1 MPDLS
6 TQQLKELFDQYG
18 ADLFA
23 LCYLQAGRPAQ
34 ALDLMAAAL
43 CDMAANP
50 RLWAQ
55 AASPREGFFRA
66 AYLNC
71 LDNSLRRPKRRKK
84 KKDSPLEEV
93 PRALPFTLTDP
104 LRQVMKLRLAHKAA
118 LFCRERLGLSGEE
131 SARVLGTSPLRAQRL
146 AESALK
152 KAGVTQGQARANL
165 EALAPGPEN
174 LERVW
179 QEFLDQQGR
188 GGFAARQRCRR
199 ARRFLDAAMPYLAL
213 GVVAVCAAAYLGVEY
228 GWFGAPY
235 TPTQPIEGVI
245 TQEGYDGDS
254 AVSLPIETG
263 DVSVFVPEEEGFA
276 EYIVHNTPY
285 SPEDILRQMV
295 YLGGAPEGT
304 TLLSANLDSGGT
316 ESSDGSTVTYT
327 LGDTLSLTLE
337 FSQEAASLSGEEGEQ
352 MLQAMA
358 ATFAAYTQGPG
369 PALHPLPGRRAD
381 GKRKNRPGFPGQP
394 ADRHPHRGD
403 GLPGIMGTR

>member
-179 QEFLDQQGR
+179 QEFLNQQGR

-263 DVSVFVPEEEGFA
+263 DVSVFVPEEGGFA

-295 YLGGAPEGT
+295 YLGGAPQGT

-337 FSQEAASLSGEEGEQ
+337 FSQEAASLSGEEGER

-358 ATFAAYTQGPG
+358 ATFAAYTAQTAGDVNQLSFRCQGEE
-369 PALHPLPGRRAD
+369 LTVN
-381 GKRKNRPGFPGQP
+381 GKTAQDFLGGQ
-394 ADRHPHRGD
+394 
-403 GLPGIMGTR
+403 LTITRTVETDYRE

>member
-55 AASPREGFFRA
+55 APSPREGFFRA

-152 KAGVTQGQARANL
+152 KAGITQGQARANL
-165 EALAPGPEN
+165 EALAPGEDN

-179 QEFLDQQGR
+179 EEFLDQQGR

-263 DVSVFVPEEEGFA
+263 DVSVFVPEEGGFA

-295 YLGGAPEGT
+295 YLGGAPQGT

-337 FSQEAASLSGEEGEQ
+337 FSQEAASLSGEEGER

-358 ATFAAYTQGPG
+358 ATFAAYTQGLDQLSIRCQG
-369 PALHPLPGRRAD
+369 EELTVNGKTAQDFLD
-381 GKRKNRPGFPGQP
+381 GQ
-394 ADRHPHRGD
+394 
-403 GLPGIMGTR
+403 LTITRTVETDYRE

>member
-152 KAGVTQGQARANL
+152 KAGITQGQAQTNL

-263 DVSVFVPEEEGFA
+263 DVSVFVPEEGGFA

-295 YLGGAPEGT
+295 YLGGAPQGT

-337 FSQEAASLSGEEGEQ
+337 FSQEAATLSGEEGER

-358 ATFAAYTQGPG
+358 ATFAAYTAQTAGDVNQLSIRCQGEELTVNG
-369 PALHPLPGRRAD
+369 KTAQDFLD
-381 GKRKNRPGFPGQP
+381 GQ
-394 ADRHPHRGD
+394 
-403 GLPGIMGTR
+403 LTITRTVETDYRE

>member
-152 KAGVTQGQARANL
+152 KAGVTQGQAQTNL

-263 DVSVFVPEEEGFA
+263 DVSVFVPEEGGFA

-295 YLGGAPEGT
+295 LLGGAPEGT

-337 FSQEAASLSGEEGEQ
+337 FSQEAASLSGEEGER

-358 ATFAAYTQGPG
+358 ATFAAYTQGLDQLSIRCQG
-369 PALHPLPGRRAD
+369 EELTVN
-381 GKRKNRPGFPGQP
+381 GKTAQDFLGGQ
-394 ADRHPHRGD
+394 
-403 GLPGIMGTR
+403 LTITRTAETDYRE

>member
-118 LFCRERLGLSGEE
+118 LFCRERLCLSGEE

-228 GWFGAPY
+228 GWFGTPY

-263 DVSVFVPEEEGFA
+263 DVSVFVPEEGGFA

-337 FSQEAASLSGEEGEQ
+337 FSQEAASLSGEEGER

-358 ATFAAYTQGPG
+358 ATFAAYTAQTAGDVNQLSIRCQGEELTVNG
-369 PALHPLPGRRAD
+369 KTAQDFLD
-381 GKRKNRPGFPGQP
+381 GQ
-394 ADRHPHRGD
+394 
-403 GLPGIMGTR
+403 LTITRTVETDYRE

>member
-165 EALAPGPEN
+165 EALAPGEDN

-179 QEFLDQQGR
+179 EEFLDQQGR

-228 GWFGAPY
+228 GWFGTPY

-263 DVSVFVPEEEGFA
+263 DVSVFVPEEGGFA

-295 YLGGAPEGT
+295 YLGGAPQGT

-337 FSQEAASLSGEEGEQ
+337 FSQEAASLSGEEGER

-358 ATFAAYTQGPG
+358 ATFAAYTAQTAGDVNQLSIRCQGEELTVNG
-369 PALHPLPGRRAD
+369 KTAQDFLD
-381 GKRKNRPGFPGQP
+381 GQ
-394 ADRHPHRGD
+394 
-403 GLPGIMGTR
+403 LTITRTVETDYRE

>member
-55 AASPREGFFRA
+55 ASSPREGFFRA

-263 DVSVFVPEEEGFA
+263 DVSVFVPEEGGFA

-295 YLGGAPEGT
+295 YLGGAPQGA

-337 FSQEAASLSGEEGEQ
+337 FSQEAATLSGEEGER

-358 ATFAAYTQGPG
+358 ATFAAYTAQTAGDVNQLSIRCQGEE
-369 PALHPLPGRRAD
+369 LTVN
-381 GKRKNRPGFPGQP
+381 GKTAQDFLGGQ
-394 ADRHPHRGD
+394 
-403 GLPGIMGTR
+403 LTITRTVETDYRE

>member
-118 LFCRERLGLSGEE
+118 LFCRERLCLSGEE

-146 AESALK
+146 AKSALK

-228 GWFGAPY
+228 GWFGTPY

-245 TQEGYDGDS
+245 TQEGYNGDS

-263 DVSVFVPEEEGFA
+263 DVSVFVPEEGGFA

-295 YLGGAPEGT
+295 YLGGAPAGT

-337 FSQEAASLSGEEGEQ
+337 FSQEAASLSGEEGERT
-352 MLQAMA
+352 LQAMA
-358 ATFAAYTQGPG
+358 ATFAAYTAQTAGDVNQLSIRCQGEELTVNG
-369 PALHPLPGRRAD
+369 KTAQDFLD
-381 GKRKNRPGFPGQP
+381 GQ
-394 ADRHPHRGD
+394 
-403 GLPGIMGTR
+403 LTITRTVETDYRE

>member
-152 KAGVTQGQARANL
+152 KAGVTQGQAQTNL

-263 DVSVFVPEEEGFA
+263 DVSVFVPEEGGFA

-337 FSQEAASLSGEEGEQ
+337 FSQEAASLSGEEGER

-358 ATFAAYTQGPG
+358 ATFAAYTQGLDQLSIRCQG
-369 PALHPLPGRRAD
+369 EELTVN
-381 GKRKNRPGFPGQP
+381 GKTAQDFLGGQ
-394 ADRHPHRGD
+394 
-403 GLPGIMGTR
+403 LTITRTAETDYRE

>member
-152 KAGVTQGQARANL
+152 KAGITQGQARANL

-228 GWFGAPY
+228 GWFGTPY

-263 DVSVFVPEEEGFA
+263 DVSVFVPEEGGFA

-337 FSQEAASLSGEEGEQ
+337 FSQEAASLSGEEGER

-358 ATFAAYTQGPG
+358 ATFAAYTAQTAGDVNQLSFRCQGEE
-369 PALHPLPGRRAD
+369 LTVN
-381 GKRKNRPGFPGQP
+381 GKTAQDFLGGQ
-394 ADRHPHRGD
+394 
-403 GLPGIMGTR
+403 LTVTRTAETDYRE

>member
-152 KAGVTQGQARANL
+152 KAGITQGQARANL

-295 YLGGAPEGT
+295 LLGGAPQGT

-337 FSQEAASLSGEEGEQ
+337 FSQEAASLSGEEGER

-358 ATFAAYTQGPG
+358 ATFAAYTQGLDRLSFRCQG
-369 PALHPLPGRRAD
+369 EELTVN
-381 GKRKNRPGFPGQP
+381 GKTAQDFLGGQ
-394 ADRHPHRGD
+394 
-403 GLPGIMGTR
+403 LTITRTVETDYRE

>member
-118 LFCRERLGLSGEE
+118 LFCRERLCLSGEE

-263 DVSVFVPEEEGFA
+263 DVSVFVPEEGGFA

-295 YLGGAPEGT
+295 YLGGAPQGT

-337 FSQEAASLSGEEGEQ
+337 FSQEAASLSGEEGERT
-352 MLQAMA
+352 LQAMA
-358 ATFAAYTQGPG
+358 ATFAAYTQGLDRLSFRCQG
-369 PALHPLPGRRAD
+369 EELTVNGKTAQDFLD
-381 GKRKNRPGFPGQP
+381 GQ
-394 ADRHPHRGD
+394 
-403 GLPGIMGTR
+403 LTITRTVETDYRE

>member
-43 CDMAANP
+43 CDMASSP

-228 GWFGAPY
+228 GWFGTPY

-263 DVSVFVPEEEGFA
+263 DVSVFVPEEGGFA

-295 YLGGAPEGT
+295 YLGGAPQGT

-337 FSQEAASLSGEEGEQ
+337 FSQEAATLSGEEGER

-358 ATFAAYTQGPG
+358 ATFAAYTAQTAGDVNQLSFRCQGEE
-369 PALHPLPGRRAD
+369 LTVN
-381 GKRKNRPGFPGQP
+381 GKTAQDFLGGQ
-394 ADRHPHRGD
+394 
-403 GLPGIMGTR
+403 LTVTRTAETDYRE

>member
-263 DVSVFVPEEEGFA
+263 DVSVFVPEEGGFA

-295 YLGGAPEGT
+295 YLGGAPAGT

-337 FSQEAASLSGEEGEQ
+337 FSQEAASLSGEEGERT
-352 MLQAMA
+352 LQAMA
-358 ATFAAYTQGPG
+358 ATFAAYTQGLDQLSIRCQG
-369 PALHPLPGRRAD
+369 EELTVNGKTAQDFLD
-381 GKRKNRPGFPGQP
+381 GQ
-394 ADRHPHRGD
+394 
-403 GLPGIMGTR
+403 LTVTRTVETDYRE

>member
-165 EALAPGPEN
+165 EALAPGEDN

-179 QEFLDQQGR
+179 EEFLDQQGR

-263 DVSVFVPEEEGFA
+263 DVSVFVPEEGGFA

-295 YLGGAPEGT
+295 YLGGAPQGT

-337 FSQEAASLSGEEGEQ
+337 FSQEAASLSGEEGER

-358 ATFAAYTQGPG
+358 ATFAAYTQGLDRLSFRCQG
-369 PALHPLPGRRAD
+369 EELTVN
-381 GKRKNRPGFPGQP
+381 GKTAQDFLGGQ
-394 ADRHPHRGD
+394 
-403 GLPGIMGTR
+403 LTITRTVETDYRE

>member
-55 AASPREGFFRA
+55 ASSPREGFFRA

-152 KAGVTQGQARANL
+152 KAGITQGQARANL
-165 EALAPGPEN
+165 EALAPGEDN

-263 DVSVFVPEEEGFA
+263 DVSVFVPEEGGFA

-295 YLGGAPEGT
+295 YLGGAPQGT

-337 FSQEAASLSGEEGEQ
+337 FSQEAASLSGEEGER

-358 ATFAAYTQGPG
+358 ATFAAYTQGLDQLSIRCQG
-369 PALHPLPGRRAD
+369 EELTVN
-381 GKRKNRPGFPGQP
+381 GKTAQDFLGGQ
-394 ADRHPHRGD
+394 
-403 GLPGIMGTR
+403 LTITRTVETDYRE

>member
-152 KAGVTQGQARANL
+152 KAGITQGQARANL
-165 EALAPGPEN
+165 EALAPGEDN

-228 GWFGAPY
+228 GWFGTPY

-263 DVSVFVPEEEGFA
+263 DVSVYVPQEEGFA

-295 YLGGAPEGT
+295 YLGGAPQGT

-337 FSQEAASLSGEEGEQ
+337 FSQEAASLSGEEGER

-358 ATFAAYTQGPG
+358 ATFAAYTQGLDRLSFRCQG
-369 PALHPLPGRRAD
+369 EELTVNGKTAQEFLD
-381 GKRKNRPGFPGQP
+381 GQ
-394 ADRHPHRGD
+394 
-403 GLPGIMGTR
+403 LTITRTVETDYRE

>member
-55 AASPREGFFRA
+55 APSPREGFFRA

-118 LFCRERLGLSGEE
+118 LFCRERLCLSGEE

-146 AESALK
+146 AKSALK

-228 GWFGAPY
+228 GWFGTPY

-263 DVSVFVPEEEGFA
+263 DVSVFVPEEGGFA

-295 YLGGAPEGT
+295 YLGGAPQGT

-337 FSQEAASLSGEEGEQ
+337 FSHEAASLSGEEGER

-358 ATFAAYTQGPG
+358 ATFAAYTQGLDQLSIRCQG
-369 PALHPLPGRRAD
+369 EELTVNGKTAQDFLD
-381 GKRKNRPGFPGQP
+381 GQ
-394 ADRHPHRGD
+394 
-403 GLPGIMGTR
+403 LTVTRTVETDYRE

>member
-152 KAGVTQGQARANL
+152 KAGITQGQARANL
-165 EALAPGPEN
+165 EALAPGEDN

-263 DVSVFVPEEEGFA
+263 DVSVFVPEEGGFA

-295 YLGGAPEGT
+295 LLGGAPEGT

-337 FSQEAASLSGEEGEQ
+337 FSQEAASLSGEEGER

-358 ATFAAYTQGPG
+358 ATFAAYTQGLDRLSFRCQG
-369 PALHPLPGRRAD
+369 EELTVN
-381 GKRKNRPGFPGQP
+381 GKTAQDFLGGQ
-394 ADRHPHRGD
+394 
-403 GLPGIMGTR
+403 LTITRTVETDYRE

>member
-152 KAGVTQGQARANL
+152 KAGITQGQARANL

-263 DVSVFVPEEEGFA
+263 DVSVFVPEEGGFA

-337 FSQEAASLSGEEGEQ
+337 FSQEAASLSGEEGER

-358 ATFAAYTQGPG
+358 ATFAAYTAQTAGDVNQLSIRCQGEELTVNG
-369 PALHPLPGRRAD
+369 KTAQDFLD
-381 GKRKNRPGFPGQP
+381 GQ
-394 ADRHPHRGD
+394 
-403 GLPGIMGTR
+403 LTITRTVETDYRE

>member
-146 AESALK
+146 TESALK
-152 KAGVTQGQARANL
+152 KAGITQGQARANL

-263 DVSVFVPEEEGFA
+263 DVSVFVPEEGGFA

-295 YLGGAPEGT
+295 LLGGAPEGT

-337 FSQEAASLSGEEGEQ
+337 FSQEAASLSGEEGER

-358 ATFAAYTQGPG
+358 ATFAAYTQGLDRLSIRCQG
-369 PALHPLPGRRAD
+369 EELTVNGKTAQDFLD
-381 GKRKNRPGFPGQP
+381 GQ
-394 ADRHPHRGD
+394 
-403 GLPGIMGTR
+403 LTITRTVETDYRE

>member
-43 CDMAANP
+43 CDMASSP

-152 KAGVTQGQARANL
+152 KAGITQGQARANL

-263 DVSVFVPEEEGFA
+263 DVSVFVPEEGGFA

-295 YLGGAPEGT
+295 LLGGAPQGT

-337 FSQEAASLSGEEGEQ
+337 FSQEAATLSGEEGER

-358 ATFAAYTQGPG
+358 ATFAAYTAQTAGDVNQLSIRCQGEE
-369 PALHPLPGRRAD
+369 LTVN
-381 GKRKNRPGFPGQP
+381 GKTAQDFLGGQ
-394 ADRHPHRGD
+394 
-403 GLPGIMGTR
+403 LTITRTVETDYRE

>member
-43 CDMAANP
+43 CDMASSP

-228 GWFGAPY
+228 GWFGTPY

-245 TQEGYDGDS
+245 TQEGYNGDS

-263 DVSVFVPEEEGFA
+263 DVSVFVPEEGGFA

-337 FSQEAASLSGEEGEQ
+337 FSQEAASLSGEEGER

-358 ATFAAYTQGPG
+358 ATFAAYTAQTAGDVNQLSIRCQGEELTVNG
-369 PALHPLPGRRAD
+369 KTAQDFLD
-381 GKRKNRPGFPGQP
+381 GQ
-394 ADRHPHRGD
+394 
-403 GLPGIMGTR
+403 LTITRTVETDYRE